1 MHRKGHEDDLYATAM
16 ARTAAVALFSTA
28 ALLMP
33 RTRPVRWWALFAA
46 VVLAAGAACI
56 VAMSRRYRLHRD
68 WPGWVQVLHL
78 AVAQTAAGFAGVAV
92 GGVEGNQRFLPML
105 ILVVVASYSSPPIV
119 AAGWLIAT
127 ATVFWSSS
135 ASGTGTEVAFT
146 VTAMFGASAAAIA
159 SIVHLLLSR
168 IRRQNRHAGDTAA
181 LAAAIAR
188 ADSLEHDLP
197 EILAFTSR
205 VFGGPALTLTRIGPD
220 RSVTALGSHTP
231 VARRRGVAQ
240 RSRRSDRGEAFA
252 EEVLIAATSAGPH
265 VLFIHWRTNAERRAV
280 PAQSVGMVRDL
291 LSHLVERS
299 ELIADLEHRTRTD
312 PLTGLGNRRAL
323 ASWLRLRNG
332 VATVVILDL
341 DHFKRFNDE
350 YGHVAGDHLLRRFG
364 ATLRR
369 HLRRGDC
376 AVRLGGEEFC
386 VALASLQSDVAEAFI
401 ARLRDALAMD
411 PSGVTFSAG
420 VAVAVHGETADEVLA
435 RADAALYE
443 AKRGGRNRTVL
454 AVAVDH

>member
-1 MHRKGHEDDLYATAM
+1 MHRLGHEDDLYATAM

-33 RTRPVRWWALFAA
+33 RTEPVHWWALIAA
-46 VVLAAGAACI
+46 VLLAGLAACI
-56 VAMSRRYRLHRD
+56 VAAGRRYRLHRE
-68 WPGWVQVLHL
+68 WPGWVQMAHL
-78 AVAQTAAGFAGVAV
+78 AAAQTAAGFAGVAV
-92 GGVEGNQRFLPML
+92 GGVEGSQRFLPML
-105 ILVVVASYSSPPIV
+105 VLVVVASYSSPPIV
-119 AAGWLIAT
+119 AAGWLMAT
-127 ATVFWSSS
+127 ATVFWSAI
-135 ASGTGTEVAFT
+135 ASGTATEVAFT
-146 VTAMFGASAAAIA
+146 VTAMFGASGAAIA

-168 IRRQNRHAGDTAA
+168 IRRQNRHTGDTAA

-188 ADSLEHDLP
+188 ADSLEHDLTDV
-197 EILAFTSR
+197 LALTSR
-205 VFGGPALTLTRIGPD
+205 VFGGPAVTLTRLGPD

-231 VARRRGVAQ
+231 PADGRGGARARRR
-240 RSRRSDRGEAFA
+240 DREAFA
-252 EEVLIAATSAGPH
+252 EEVLIAPTSAGPH

-280 PAQSVGMVRDL
+280 PAQSVGIVRDL

-323 ASWLRLRNG
+323 ASWLRQRNG

-341 DHFKRFNDE
+341 DHFKRFNDA

-364 ATLRR
+364 ATLRA

-386 VALASLQSDVAEAFI
+386 VALASLQTDVAQAFV
-401 ARLRDALAMD
+401 ARLRDALAAD

-420 VAVAVHGETADEVLA
+420 VAVAVHGETADDVLS

-443 AKRGGRNRTVL
+443 AKRSGRNRTVL
-454 AVAVDH
+454 AEAVDG